1 MATGKTV
8 TATCAPVC
16 SEEHDLDKE
25 KREKLDYIDHDRTD
39 DNITFEYR
47 PLQEVYQE
55 QFGAA
60 IEQYNE
66 KQKRPERRKSVEG
79 YMNELENNVTRYKK
93 MNAREKSDDNSV
105 KSRYEMLLY
114 VGDMHDTGYKSDP
127 AAAKQAEEILT
138 EYVQGF
144 KERNPN
150 MVVQYSYMHRDEA
163 TPHAGIV
170 FVPVATGYKT
180 GLDKRVS
187 MSKAL
192 AQQGFPDK
200 RGEIGF
206 DKWIKSERAELR
218 RLAEERGL
226 SIVEKNDPKR
236 ERLTAAEYKS
246 QSRAIERETERQLK
260 GEMEKSPLRRLKQE
274 KPNMLG
280 YVSGET
286 YERLYKEYCAIGDRC
301 FKAEKLVKET
311 AALDKQKLDSDNAQ
325 LVKDLDVV
333 LAAHDE
339 KEKALAKSQGETK
352 QAVAA
357 FKTAVGA
364 LSKDGARYLSNV
376 LQKGGYNQNL
386 TEIAGNRVKEWER
399 IERRQQ
405 SQQTET
411 LDLSSTRKS
420 SGKTR
425 QR

>member
-60 IEQYNE
+60 IEQYNA

-170 FVPVATGYKT
+170 FVPVASGYKT

-280 YVSGET
+280 YVSGES

-376 LQKGGYNQNL
+376 LQKGGYSQNL

>member
-1 MATGKTV
+1 
-8 TATCAPVC
+8 
-16 SEEHDLDKE
+16 
-25 KREKLDYIDHDRTD
+25 
-39 DNITFEYR
+39 
-47 PLQEVYQE
+47 
-55 QFGAA
+55 
-60 IEQYNE
+60 
-66 KQKRPERRKSVEG
+66 
-79 YMNELENNVTRYKK
+79 
-93 MNAREKSDDNSV
+93 
-105 KSRYEMLLY
+105 MLLY

-170 FVPVATGYKT
+170 FVPVASGYKT

-260 GEMEKSPLRRLKQE
+260 QEMERSPLRKLKPAEPTMGFVSE
-274 KPNMLG
+274 KN
-280 YVSGET
+280 YN
-286 YERLYKEYCAIGDRC
+286 RLYKEYCDIGDRC
-301 FKAEKLVKET
+301 YKAEKLLKET

-376 LQKGGYNQNL
+376 LQKGGYSQNL

>member
-170 FVPVATGYKT
+170 FVPVASGYKT